1 MAIFFTFTLF
11 HMTLGHID
19 PDYHESACCY
29 HIVRAKFTKMHDFVP
44 FDSCQD
50 PVRLLLTFTFNKTED
65 PSVPYA
71 GQGYVKHKRISQSF
85 TILEVTIRDPRG
97 SKGKEL

>member
-1 MAIFFTFTLF
+1 
-11 HMTLGHID
+11 MTLGHID
-19 PDYHESACCY
+19 PDYHESTCYY
-29 HIVRAKFTKMHDFVP
+29 HIVRARFTKILDFVP
-44 FDSCQD
+44 FDICQD